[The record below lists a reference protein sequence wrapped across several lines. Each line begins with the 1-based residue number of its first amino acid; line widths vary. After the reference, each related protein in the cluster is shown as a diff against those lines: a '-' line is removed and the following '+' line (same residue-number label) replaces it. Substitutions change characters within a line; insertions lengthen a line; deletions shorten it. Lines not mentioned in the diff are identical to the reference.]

1 MSTLPLI
8 FGLGLACIL
17 LLMILII
24 ALVHGHRVKQD
35 AQKQATL
42 LKSIRTRLV
51 QQSLANQEQERRLT
65 KLQTQNNGFRERLR
79 QSVPHP
85 IEVPHTRRITA
96 NSRAIFRS
104 YVIGLDYYQKEFEAA
119 LADASK
125 RGYFKMYDDYNE
137 SGLKADYLYDKKYK
151 VDANANIGEIQLV
164 EEVDGPQRSV
174 RVELKVADHGYTIGY
189 LPKKQVNEAFNVIDI
204 YANSVMTLSSKTHLT
219 GGEWKMAIDAVDEMQ
234 YLNDPNAKHRD
245 LQDYG
250 SIDTPLR
257 IKTGKKSYFLQFT
270 LYEMEIN
277 NDQIPLYS
285 LVDTIDG
292 QRGSVVQVDAAPITY
307 TVSVEAGSKLGSK
320 VSVIPEQIDRVIWV
334 PNWKQ

>member
-8 FGLGLACIL
+8 FGLGLACLIL
-17 LLMILII
+17 FIILIMV
-24 ALVHGHRVKQD
+24 LVHGHHVKQD
-35 AQKQATL
+35 ADKQAVL

-51 QQSLANQEQERRLT
+51 QQSLANQDQERRLN
-65 KLQTQNNGFRERLR
+65 KLQVQNNGFRERLR
-79 QSVPHP
+79 TTAPHP

-119 LADASK
+119 LADASQ
-125 RGYFKMYDDYNE
+125 RGYFKPYNGYNE
-137 SGLKADYLYDKKYK
+137 SGLKADYLYDKKYR
-151 VDANANIGEIQLV
+151 VDANANIGEVQLV

-234 YLNDPNAKHRD
+234 YLNDPNAQHRD

-250 SIDTPLR
+250 SIDTPLK

-270 LYEMEIN
+270 LYEMEID

-307 TVSVEAGSKLGSK
+307 TVAVESGSKAGSK
-320 VSVIPEQIDRVIWV
+320 VSALPEQIDRVIWV
-334 PNWKQ
+334 PNWK

>member
-1 MSTLPLI
+1 MTTILLI
-8 FGLGLACIL
+8 TGLGLACL
-17 LLMILII
+17 LLFIILITV
-24 ALVHGHRVKQD
+24 LVHGHRVKQD
-35 AQKQATL
+35 ADKQAVL

-51 QQSLANQEQERRLT
+51 QQSLANQEQARKLT
-65 KLQTQNNGFRERLR
+65 KLETQNNGFRDRLR
-79 QSVPHP
+79 QTVPHHV
-85 IEVPHTRRITA
+85 IVPHTRRINA

-119 LADASK
+119 LADASQ
-125 RGYFKMYDDYNE
+125 RGYFKPYDDYND
-137 SGLKADYLYDKKYK
+137 SGLKADYLYDKKYR
-151 VDANANIGEIQLV
+151 VDANANIGEVQLV

-204 YANSVMTLSSKTHLT
+204 YANSVMTLSSKTHIT

-234 YLNDPNAKHRD
+234 YMNDPNAQHRE

-250 SIDTPLR
+250 AVDTPLR

-270 LYEMEIN
+270 LYEMEID
-277 NDQIPLYS
+277 NDEIPLYS

-292 QRGSVVQVDAAPITY
+292 QRGSIVQVDTAPLTY
-307 TVSVEAGSKLGSK
+307 TVAVEAGSQLGTK
-320 VSVIPEQIDRVIWV
+320 ISVIPEQIDRVIWV
-334 PNWKQ
+334 PNWK